1 MPENNLSPVSFR
13 LRQPFMGML
22 VERAESIGVST
33 GELAKQIVISALQDK
48 WSLESLRLLQEVQE
62 DVGQLRADLALTLE
76 TVLLNLSKAASK
88 EEVKEFVAKRLRRRP

>member
-1 MPENNLSPVSFR
+1 
-13 LRQPFMGML
+13 MGML